1 MADNAQLDTFL
12 AAGTPPEG
20 AEAPDPL
27 IDPQGWAQTQK
38 PPEATPEPPTK
49 ALEKPGEVKPAPE
62 PEEDVAPHSGSDNR
76 TVPFSAL
83 EKVRN
88 DWKSKYAAEQARA
101 ELLAKQLDEAKK
113 PPPPQAAPPQ
123 PVYQQPPPDPATD
136 PYGYARH
143 VMHLQGQQQLN
154 HQLNTSE
161 MLLREKIGDD
171 KVTEY
176 VNEFKELAARDQS
189 LFPKLYSQ
197 PHPYA
202 WMQREVERQRVLRDV
217 GDDPTAFRAKV
228 EAEARAKWEAE
239 LAQQPM
245 NGGNGHAVSPA
256 AGLAPSL
263 ANARSVAGRTT
274 TTFTGPPPLE
284 ALFPGHNRR
293 DQRRS

>member
-20 AEAPDPL
+20 AESPAAP
-27 IDPQGWAQTQK
+27 
-38 PPEATPEPPTK
+38 
-49 ALEKPGEVKPAPE
+49 PAPE
-62 PEEDVAPHSGSDNR
+62 HTKEAPEAAPEAVAKPSEAEPQEEDVAPHSGSDNR

-101 ELLAKQLDEAKK
+101 ELLAKQLEEAKR
-113 PPPPQAAPPQ
+113 PPPPQATPAPMMQLAPI
-123 PVYQQPPPDPATD
+123 DPAQD
-136 PYGYARH
+136 PQGFMMRMQQVLLNERLNNSE
-143 VMHLQGQQQLN
+143 VM
-154 HQLNTSE
+154 
-161 MLLREKIGDD
+161 LREKLGPE
-171 KVTEY
+171 KVDEY
-176 VNEFKELAARDQS
+176 VAEFKELAAIDQTM
-189 LFPKLYSQ
+189 FGKLYQ
-197 PHPYA
+197 QTNPYS

-217 GDDPTAFRAKV
+217 GDDPTAYRAKV

-239 LAQQPM
+239 VAAQPM

-256 AGLAPSL
+256 AGMAPSL

-293 DQRRS
+293 DQRR